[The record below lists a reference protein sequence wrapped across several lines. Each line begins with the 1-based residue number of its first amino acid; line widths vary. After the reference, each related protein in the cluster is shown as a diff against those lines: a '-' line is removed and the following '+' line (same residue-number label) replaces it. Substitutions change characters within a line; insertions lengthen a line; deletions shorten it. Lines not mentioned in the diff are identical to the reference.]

1 MKTPCTT
8 LLLIAFNL
16 ILTAQSESDV
26 INNIKYISEVVS
38 DNEASEIK
46 KIQDIAAY
54 YNIENADVFDA
65 NKKSTYDVVFK
76 KTNCKIEATYNSEGE
91 ILKTTE
97 VYSDMRLPLS
107 LVKLIL
113 KEHST
118 WYISDN
124 VQKVYYSSKSG
135 TYKVYELEIK
145 KESKVEK
152 LKFKIDSKD
161 TSMTY
166 VAMN

>member
-1 MKTPCTT
+1 MKTLCTT

-16 ILTAQSESDV
+16 ILTAQNEADV
-26 INNIKYISEVVS
+26 INNIKYISEVIS
-38 DNEASEIK
+38 DNESSEIK
-46 KIQDIAAY
+46 KIQDIVAY

-65 NKKSTYDVVFK
+65 NNKSTYDVVFT

-91 ILKTTE
+91 ILKSTE

-113 KEHST
+113 KEYST

-124 VQKVYYSSKSG
+124 VQKIYYSSKSG
-135 TYKVYELEIK
+135 THKVYELKIK
-145 KESKVEK
+145 KESKVEN
-152 LKFKIDSKD
+152 LKFKIDIED
-161 TSMTY
+161 TSMAY
-166 VAMN
+166 VAIN

>member
-1 MKTPCTT
+1 MKTLCTT

-16 ILTAQSESDV
+16 TLTAQSASTV
-26 INNIKYISEVVS
+26 INNIKYISDVVVH
-38 DNEASEIK
+38 NESSEIK

-54 YNIENADVFDA
+54 YNIENADAFDA
-65 NKKSTYDVVFK
+65 NKKSTYDVVFT

-91 ILKTTE
+91 ILKSTE
-97 VYSDMRLPLS
+97 VYSDMRLPMS

-113 KEHST
+113 KEHNT

-124 VQKVYYSSKSG
+124 VQKVYYSSKGG

-145 KESKVEK
+145 KEDKVEK
-152 LKFKIDSKD
+152 LKFKIDSEGNNK
-161 TSMTY
+161 SY